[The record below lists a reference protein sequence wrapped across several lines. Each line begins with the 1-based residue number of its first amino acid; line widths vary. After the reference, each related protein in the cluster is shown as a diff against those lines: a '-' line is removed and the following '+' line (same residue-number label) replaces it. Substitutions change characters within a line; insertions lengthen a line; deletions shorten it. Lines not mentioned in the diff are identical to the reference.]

1 MSAICKKLSIQSK
14 IDLLILNLFD
24 FRKNKVV
31 GSRDQDVCVTA
42 AFLRGPNYE
51 MLNQSP
57 SFYKNCGSLMSLEAT
72 QTYTFSK

>member
-14 IDLLILNLFD
+14 IDLLSLNLFD

-31 GSRDQDVCVTA
+31 GSRDQDVCMTA
-42 AFLRGPNYE
+42 AFLRGPNCE

-57 SFYKNCGSLMSLEAT
+57 NFYKNCGSRYVFGGNPNM
-72 QTYTFSK
+72 QF